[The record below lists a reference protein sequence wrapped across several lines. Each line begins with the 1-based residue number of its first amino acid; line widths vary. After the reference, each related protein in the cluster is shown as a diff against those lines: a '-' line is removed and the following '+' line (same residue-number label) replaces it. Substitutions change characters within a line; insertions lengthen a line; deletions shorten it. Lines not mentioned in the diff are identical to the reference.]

1 MNDRFLEDPIE
12 EEDVDSSMPDY
23 KKLSDHFLTTR
34 PLIINFINPDN
45 EKPEDNTD
53 CLLQIHLLGDAAGYY
68 DDVFII
74 MTGGYRSKNKQ
85 WYYYDIT
92 GRYDLNSNDGEV
104 TGWRYFEQ

>member
-12 EEDVDSSMPDY
+12 EEDIDEA
-23 KKLSDHFLTTR
+23 KL
-34 PLIINFINPDN
+34 NFIETIEPVHISFVDPDI

-53 CLLQIHLLGDAAGYY
+53 CLIQIHLLGESAGYY

-92 GRYDLNSNDGEV
+92 GRYDLDKKSGKV
-104 TGWRYFEQ
+104 VGWRYIEEC

>member
-12 EEDVDSSMPDY
+12 EEDVDEV
-23 KKLSDHFLTTR
+23 KL
-34 PLIINFINPDN
+34 NFIETTEPVHIPFIDPYI

-53 CLLQIHLLGDAAGYY
+53 CLLQIHLLGEAAGYY
-68 DDVFII
+68 DDVVII

-92 GRYDLNSNDGEV
+92 GRYDLDKKSGEV
-104 TGWRYFEQ
+104 VGWRYIEEC